1 MRHITYMW
9 CKGNV
14 LVLVC
19 QSVSSTIQI
28 LNISSGKLSLH
39 CNNVAAVLH
48 NFMIYMMA
56 YLHFMVC

>member
-28 LNISSGKLSLH
+28 LNILSGKLSLH

-48 NFMIYMMA
+48 TFMNYMMA

>member
-14 LVLVC
+14 LYVC

-28 LNISSGKLSLH
+28 LNILSGKLSLH
-39 CNNVAAVLH
+39 RNNVAAVLH